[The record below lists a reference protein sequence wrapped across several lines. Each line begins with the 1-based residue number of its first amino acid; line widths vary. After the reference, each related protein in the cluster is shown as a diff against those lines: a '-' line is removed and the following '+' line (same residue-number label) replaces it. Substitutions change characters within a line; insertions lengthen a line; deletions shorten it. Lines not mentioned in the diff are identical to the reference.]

1 MRPLFRLALIW
12 LIALAVPLQ
21 GIAAVS
27 MAVCGPG
34 HARMLPAA
42 GIASSMKH
50 DHAAHDHAAGAADH
64 HHGQHAAGAM
74 HEMVADHEASSDVDA
89 SQLDKRNAADK
100 LAQLAKLKCSACA
113 SCCTGAAFPAS
124 IVSFDLLKESPVF
137 VASPIVAN
145 ATFLTSGQDRPP
157 RSSLA

>member
-1 MRPLFRLALIW
+1 MRPLLRLALIW

-21 GIAAVS
+21 GVAAVS

-50 DHAAHDHAAGAADH
+50 AAHDHAAGVAVH
-64 HHGQHAAGAM
+64 HRGQHAAGAM

-89 SQLDKRNAADK
+89 SQVDKRNAADK
-100 LAQLAKLKCSACA
+100 LAQLAKFKCSACA

-124 IVSFDLLKESPVF
+124 IVSFDLPKESHVF
-137 VASPIVAN
+137 LASPVVAN
-145 ATFLTSGQDRPP
+145 AIFLTGGQDRPP